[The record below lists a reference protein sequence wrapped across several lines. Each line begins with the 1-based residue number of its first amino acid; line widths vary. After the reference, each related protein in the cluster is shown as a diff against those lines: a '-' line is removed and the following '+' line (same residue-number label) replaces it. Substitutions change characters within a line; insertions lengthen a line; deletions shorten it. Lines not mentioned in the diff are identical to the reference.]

1 MSHDSILIL
10 DFGSQV
16 TQLIARRVREA
27 HVYCEVHPCDV
38 SDDWVRAYAKD
49 GNLKGIILSG
59 SHASVYEVDDRAPDA
74 VFELG
79 LPVLG
84 ICYGMQ
90 TMAQQLGGKVEA
102 GHTREFGYAEVRARG
117 HTALLKDIADFTTPE
132 GHGMLKVWMS
142 HGDKVT
148 ELPSGFKLMASTD
161 SCPIAGFADETRHF
175 YGVQFHP
182 EVTHTLKGRAL
193 LNRFVLD
200 ICKASPDWVMG
211 NYVEEAVARIRDQV
225 GNEEVILGLSG
236 GVDSSVAAALI
247 HRAIGDQLSCVFVDH
262 GLLRL
267 NEGDAVMEMFAG
279 KLHAKVIRVDASD
292 LFLGKL
298 AGVADPEAKRKIIG
312 AEFVTVFKQEAAKLK
327 AGSGGHKG
335 ATFLAQGTIYPDV
348 IESGGAKSKKA
359 VTIKSHHN
367 VGGLPEQLGLKLL
380 EPLRDLFKD
389 EVREL
394 GVALGLPHDMVYRH
408 PFPGPGLGVRILGE
422 VKKEYADL
430 LRRADAIFIEELRNT
445 PFEGDASLVA
455 FGGTQAPR
463 NWYEATS
470 QAFVVFLPVKS
481 VGVMGDGRT
490 YDYVVALR
498 AVVTSD
504 FMTADWAE
512 LPYAL
517 LKKVSGRIINE
528 VRGINRVVMD
538 VSSKPPATIE
548 WE

>member
-267 NEGDAVMEMFAG
+267 NEGDAVMEMFEG

-327 AGSGGHKG
+327 AGTGGHKG

-422 VKKEYADL
+422 VKKAYADL